1 MHWIIFAIFGV
12 IAITVANLFQKIAM
26 KDEKSDPVIS
36 AIFFQ
41 FILGIVTSLFT
52 ITKGFYLPDISLIPY
67 FLCSGALYA
76 TGSICFFRAIKYI
89 EASEMTIL
97 GGSSV
102 LVTIFASIV
111 FLSDKLTLV
120 QLFGAALILL
130 AVVIISW
137 RKNEV
142 KISTGM
148 WLALGGAVSYGF
160 AVVFDSYIVKR
171 YSAVSFLP
179 LASFIPG
186 TLLLI
191 FYFNR
196 FSEVIRAVP
205 KIDKNLII
213 YSIIYSLAAIAFYQG
228 LENGALVGQMS
239 AVWRASVVL
248 TVIFAS
254 VFLHESK
261 YIGQKIVGAILAT
274 IGVLLVT

>member
-1 MHWIIFAIFGV
+1 MHWIIFGIFGV
-12 IAITVANLFQKIAM
+12 IATTVANLFQKIAM

-41 FILGIVTSLFT
+41 FILGFVTSFFT
-52 ITKGFYLPDISLIPY
+52 LVKGFYLPDASLIPY

-97 GGSSV
+97 GGFSV
-102 LVTIFASIV
+102 LVTILASII
-111 FLSDKLTLV
+111 FLSDKLTLI
-120 QLFGAALILL
+120 QLSGAALILL
-130 AVVIISW
+130 AVVVISW

-148 WLALGGAVSYGF
+148 WLALGGAVSYGM

-186 TLLLI
+186 TLLML
-191 FYFNR
+191 FYIR
-196 FSEVIRAVP
+196 RIPDVIKAIP
-205 KIDKNLII
+205 MIDKNLII
-213 YSIIYSLAAIAFYQG
+213 YGVIYSFSAIAFYQG
-228 LENGALVGQMS
+228 LESGALVGQMS
-239 AVWRASVVL
+239 AIWRASVVL

-254 VFLHESK
+254 IFLHESK
-261 YIGQKIVGAILAT
+261 HIGQKIVGAVLAT